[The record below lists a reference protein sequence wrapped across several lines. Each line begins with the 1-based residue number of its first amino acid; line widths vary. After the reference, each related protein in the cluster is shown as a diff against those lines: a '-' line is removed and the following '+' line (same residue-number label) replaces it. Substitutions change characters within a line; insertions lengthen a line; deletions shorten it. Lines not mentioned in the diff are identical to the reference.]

1 MGTEMKEARRSF
13 SAADAL
19 WMLLIAALTVLVL
32 VGVLSVSRG
41 GAQTCEIV
49 YVLRIRDVDPT
60 LVAEGTEQLIPVGAE
75 VYNENGTACLG
86 HVEAVTVRE
95 DKRVTVKDGALV
107 FAPKENGVVLE
118 IAVRGVGRA
127 REGEGVRI
135 LDVRIAAGGVGGFRL
150 GSYYAARAAVTYVA
164 RVEREEE

>member
-1 MGTEMKEARRSF
+1 MGTEMKEERRRL

-19 WMLLIAALTVLVL
+19 WMLWIVALAALAL

-60 LVAEGTEQLIPVGAE
+60 LVAEGTERLIPVGAE

-95 DKRVTVKDGALV
+95 DKRVTVTDGVLG

-118 IAVRGVGRA
+118 IAVRGEGRE
-127 REGEGVRI
+127 REGEGLRI
-135 LDVRIAAGGVGGFRL
+135 FDVRIAAGGVGGFRL
-150 GSYYAARAAVTYVA
+150 GNYYAARAAVTYVA